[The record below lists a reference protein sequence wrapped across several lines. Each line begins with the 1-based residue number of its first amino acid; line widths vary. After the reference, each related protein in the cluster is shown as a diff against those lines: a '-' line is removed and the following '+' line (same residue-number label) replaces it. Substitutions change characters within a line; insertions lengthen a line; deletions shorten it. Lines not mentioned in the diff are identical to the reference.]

1 VATTVRSK
9 EQGADGGQGVA
20 AGRTIQ
26 AAGAIQY
33 IEFHSSARELHVDL
47 PARDAVLWDPLREDP
62 RQAATAAGAHSKR
75 YEFPERLFTLLE
87 LAVVHRERSFF
98 FGRARGGQELL
109 WQLET
114 TWRSGSVQGR
124 KGFVRLHLTLEECE
138 GRNCSGIGKDV
149 RRERTG
155 EERGT

>member
-1 VATTVRSK
+1 
-9 EQGADGGQGVA
+9 
-20 AGRTIQ
+20 
-26 AAGAIQY
+26 
-33 IEFHSSARELHVDL
+33 
-47 PARDAVLWDPLREDP
+47 VLWDLRRGDS

>member
-1 VATTVRSK
+1 M
-9 EQGADGGQGVA
+9 
-20 AGRTIQ
+20 
-26 AAGAIQY
+26 
-33 IEFHSSARELHVDL
+33 
-47 PARDAVLWDPLREDP
+47 LWDLQRGDS

-98 FGRARGGQELL
+98 GRARVSARAGTALAST
-109 WQLET
+109 T

>member
-1 VATTVRSK
+1 M
-9 EQGADGGQGVA
+9 
-20 AGRTIQ
+20 
-26 AAGAIQY
+26 
-33 IEFHSSARELHVDL
+33 
-47 PARDAVLWDPLREDP
+47 LWDPLREDP

-98 FGRARGGQELL
+98 FLAGR
-109 WQLET
+109 
-114 TWRSGSVQGR
+114 
-124 KGFVRLHLTLEECE
+124 EECE

>member
-1 VATTVRSK
+1 M
-9 EQGADGGQGVA
+9 
-20 AGRTIQ
+20 
-26 AAGAIQY
+26 
-33 IEFHSSARELHVDL
+33 
-47 PARDAVLWDPLREDP
+47 LWDLQRGDS

-98 FGRARGGQELL
+98 FWPGARSAGQELL

-124 KGFVRLHLTLEECE
+124 KGFVRLQLTLEECE

>member
-1 VATTVRSK
+1 M
-9 EQGADGGQGVA
+9 
-20 AGRTIQ
+20 
-26 AAGAIQY
+26 
-33 IEFHSSARELHVDL
+33 
-47 PARDAVLWDPLREDP
+47 LWDLQRGDS

-98 FGRARGGQELL
+98 FWPGARSAGQELL

>member
-1 VATTVRSK
+1 M
-9 EQGADGGQGVA
+9 
-20 AGRTIQ
+20 
-26 AAGAIQY
+26 
-33 IEFHSSARELHVDL
+33 
-47 PARDAVLWDPLREDP
+47 LWDLQRGDS

-98 FGRARGGQELL
+98 FWPECRAGTALALET
-109 WQLET
+109 ET